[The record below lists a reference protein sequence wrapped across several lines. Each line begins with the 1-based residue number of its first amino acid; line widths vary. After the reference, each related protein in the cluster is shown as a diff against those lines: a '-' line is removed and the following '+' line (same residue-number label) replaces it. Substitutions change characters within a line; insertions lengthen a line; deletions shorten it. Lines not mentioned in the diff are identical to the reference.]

1 MAEAFHEQ
9 NIWTKVAWYKL
20 RFNEIEGSIKKGG
33 SIAYYWLP
41 RIS

>member
-20 RFNEIEGSIKKGG
+20 RFNEIEG
-33 SIAYYWLP
+33 
-41 RIS
+41 

>member
-9 NIWTKVAWYKL
+9 L
-20 RFNEIEGSIKKGG
+20 RFNEIEGWIKKGG

-41 RIS
+41 RI